1 MTKENQK
8 NFSILL
14 CDFDW
19 FLQQIETELI
29 NVLYDSKLLDD
40 FEMKNPDT
48 KKTLYYVLL
57 KKIIEKVYSHP
68 EKCVILVKPEIV
80 HSTSELLAYYNNVKL
95 RRLIMTLFKFMI
107 KNKFNVF
114 VFMTKSYSEKENA
127 NLIEHPEVRDFLDL
141 HVEKTG
147 KRIGLKSDTVHLL
160 FEKLCKKIKQ

>member
-1 MTKENQK
+1 MTKESQK
-8 NFSILL
+8 NFSVLL

-19 FLQQIETELI
+19 FLEQIESELI

-57 KKIIEKVYSHP
+57 KKTIEKVYSHS
-68 EKCVILVKPEIV
+68 EKCVFLVKPEII
-80 HSTSELLAYYNNVKL
+80 HASSELLTHFNNVKL

-114 VFMTKSYSEKENA
+114 VFMTKSYSEKENG

-147 KRIGLKSDTVHLL
+147 KKIGLKSDTIHLL